1 MIYRSL
7 ELVIII
13 LFLIGAGFFVA
24 WKKWVSRD
32 AANAITK
39 IVINLAVPGTLVYSF
54 STTITRSQ
62 LIDSWLPV
70 LVALALVF
78 ANYVVAKICAKLLN
92 IEPNRKGI
100 FTVSFAFSNLVFIG
114 FPVTLAAFGETGM
127 LYAMYAYIPNTVMFW
142 TIGYLLIRKDANTI
156 SGDKTRFRFE
166 NLKKLLTPS
175 ILTVLIMLALVL
187 LDIKLPPTVIKISE
201 YLGNMTTPLS
211 LIFTG

>member
-78 ANYVVAKICAKLLN
+78 ANYVAAKICTKLLN
-92 IEPNRKGI
+92 I
-100 FTVSFAFSNLVFIG
+100 
-114 FPVTLAAFGETGM
+114 
-127 LYAMYAYIPNTVMFW
+127 
-142 TIGYLLIRKDANTI
+142 
-156 SGDKTRFRFE
+156 
-166 NLKKLLTPS
+166 
-175 ILTVLIMLALVL
+175 
-187 LDIKLPPTVIKISE
+187 
-201 YLGNMTTPLS
+201 
-211 LIFTG
+211 